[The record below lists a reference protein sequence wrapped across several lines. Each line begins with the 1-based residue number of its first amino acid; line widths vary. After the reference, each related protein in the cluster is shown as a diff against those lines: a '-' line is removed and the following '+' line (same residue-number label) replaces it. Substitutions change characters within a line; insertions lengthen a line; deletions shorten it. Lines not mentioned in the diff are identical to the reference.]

1 MIILAEHYSSL
12 KNTYDKHSMFDKLL
26 KMQKKDNEKEKELLS
41 NVNKNID
48 KEKEDKLL
56 GKTNFYKDEIERM
69 ISNKQ
74 NFELN
79 KKEAIK
85 KFIGVKKLDLFNIN
99 TENENEI

>member
-1 MIILAEHYSSL
+1 
-12 KNTYDKHSMFDKLL
+12 MFDKLL